1 MPFYIR
7 WTLLFLTRTS
17 CQSSGLALFLSL
29 KLSPG
34 QRMSNE
40 ELCVLARNGSIDA
53 RDQLLENNLAFIQQ
67 QANQF
72 IERYGGNRLDVDDL
86 IQEGCF
92 GLMEAI
98 SRFVPE
104 RGTKFLTYAVWWIR
118 KFMQESVS
126 IVTASDEISLDEL
139 EDFSL
144 PQAYRK
150 SPEQIVLQAETYAEL
165 HEGLRQISA
174 RERTYLLYRYGFT
187 DGDEHP
193 IPETAAHFRLTV
205 KRAQKTEQAALNDL
219 RRRLPH

>member
-1 MPFYIR
+1 
-7 WTLLFLTRTS
+7 
-17 CQSSGLALFLSL
+17 
-29 KLSPG
+29 
-34 QRMSNE
+34 MSNE

-53 RDQLLENNLAFIQQ
+53 RNQLLENNLAFIQQ

-72 IERYGGNRLDVDDL
+72 IERYGDNRLDVDDL

-118 KFMQESVS
+118 KFMQETVS
-126 IVTASDEISLDEL
+126 IVTASDAVSLDEL

-144 PQAYRK
+144 PQVYGK
-150 SPEQIVLQAETYAEL
+150 SPEQIVLRAETYAEL
-165 HEGLRQISA
+165 HDGLRQISA
-174 RERTYLLYRYGFT
+174 RGRTYLLYRYGFS

-193 IPETAAHFRLTV
+193 VLESAAHFRLTE
-205 KRAQKTEQAALNDL
+205 KRAAKTEQTALDEL
-219 RRRLPH
+219 RRRLPR